1 MTPHF
6 VGRELELEK
15 INQYLQE
22 EGQSRKTI
30 VLYGLSGFG
39 KTQLAL
45 KYWADSSSLYTSR
58 IWIDATSL
66 ETAYESFSEVLSKI
80 GQPLPG
86 NLASGSP
93 ASLSSSSKLVFS
105 AVKRW
110 LSDPRNVGWLMVID
124 NVEDLDG
131 QLHIQ
136 DLIPEGEN
144 GRILVT
150 TTQHEALS
158 IIDGES
164 IEVGKI
170 DDDAGA
176 EILTHRFK
184 KQPSSQDGL

>member
-1 MTPHF
+1 
-6 VGRELELEK
+6 LQLEK
-15 INQYLQE
+15 IKQYLQE

-66 ETAYESFSEVLSKI
+66 ETAYESFSEVLFKI

-124 NVEDLDG
+124 NVENLDG

-170 DDDAGA
+170 DDNAGA
-176 EILTHRFK
+176 EILMHRFK

>member
-1 MTPHF
+1 M
-6 VGRELELEK
+6 
-15 INQYLQE
+15 
-22 EGQSRKTI
+22 
-30 VLYGLSGFG
+30 
-39 KTQLAL
+39 
-45 KYWADSSSLYTSR
+45 W
-58 IWIDATSL
+58 
-66 ETAYESFSEVLSKI
+66 
-80 GQPLPG
+80 LPG
-86 NLASGSP
+86 
-93 ASLSSSSKLVFS
+93 LVFS
-105 AVKRW
+105 AVKSW
-110 LSDPRNVGWLMVID
+110 FSDPRSVGWLMVID

-170 DDDAGA
+170 DDNAGA

-184 KQPSSQDGL
+184 KQTSSEDGL